1 MNSKLINELKT
12 KQWGGVTKDGA
23 EIWDTPPV
31 FLSERVEL
39 RDWLKLLFYPK
50 KWFLYR
56 HIKKALKQ
64 KSKKTKRGE
73 RDLLREP
80 FRVLDVGCGTG
91 ATLVDFKKM
100 FGRSAEVV
108 GIDVVKLQVDLARE
122 KMKQYGVWAEVEWYD
137 GVHIPF
143 PDNSFDA
150 IYTSDVFGHVEHVP
164 DWLRELY
171 RVLRPGGVIA
181 MFNESKLGRHAY
193 IRRYFFD
200 RGLNVDPHAEFHIS
214 LYSKTT
220 QREFIEAAGFE
231 IVSMRT
237 AFWASFFV
245 HPDECYEKLQGQ
257 QRFFF
262 LRLINRGLYWLK
274 KKTHPYSTAACELY
288 GLLEMYAVGKWVEA
302 QGYVVL
308 GRKQEN

>member
-1 MNSKLINELKT
+1 MNDKLVHNSSP
-12 KQWGGVTKDGA
+12 KQWGGVTTDGA

-31 FLSERVEL
+31 FLGEQVVWK
-39 RDWLKLLFYPK
+39 DWLKLLFYPK

-56 HIKKALKQ
+56 WIRLASRQ
-64 KSKKTKRGE
+64 VGRYANRGE
-73 RDLLREP
+73 RDLLKEP
-80 FRVLDVGCGTG
+80 FRILDVGCGTG

-100 FGRSAEVV
+100 FGRSSDVV
-108 GIDVVKLQVDLARE
+108 GIDVVRLQVDLARE

-150 IYTSDVFGHVEHVP
+150 IYTSDVFGHVERVP
-164 DWLRELY
+164 EWLRELH
-171 RVLRPGGVIA
+171 RVLRPGGVLA
-181 MFNESKLGRHAY
+181 MFNESKLGKHAY
-193 IRRYFFD
+193 IRRYLFD

-214 LYSKTT
+214 LYSKLT
-220 QREFIEAAGFE
+220 QQEMIEAAGFE
-231 IVSMRT
+231 ILSMRT

-245 HPDECYEKLQGQ
+245 HPDEFYEKLQGQ
-257 QRFFF
+257 NKFFF
-262 LRLINRGLYWLK
+262 LRLFNRVLYWLK
-274 KKTHPYSTAACELY
+274 KKTHPYSTAVCELY

-308 GRKQEN
+308 GRKLE